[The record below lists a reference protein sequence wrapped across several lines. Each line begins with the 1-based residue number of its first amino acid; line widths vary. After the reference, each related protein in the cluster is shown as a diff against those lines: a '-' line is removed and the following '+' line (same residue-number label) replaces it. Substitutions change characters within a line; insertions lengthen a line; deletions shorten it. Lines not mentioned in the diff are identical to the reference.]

1 MRVQV
6 VIPVIVGILI
16 LGVIGLP
23 QNVFSQTIDPMTGLI
38 IVAGPDSSLTITNG
52 TTVTGI
58 IVHSGTLTINDGVTV
73 EGNILVFNGGSL
85 TLDGSTV
92 DGHIEIEDGKF
103 AGITNSTI
111 NGNIE
116 IDSGNVTVSG
126 NTVNENIEIIDS
138 DIVTVSGNTV
148 YGNME
153 IGDISSCNV
162 FENDVDGNV
171 EIDECDTE
179 PPNTPP
185 TIDTISADFSVDEG
199 TNGHALSSTVSDPD
213 PEDTLTYSWTFSGEG
228 SITVTMYNADTLNPT
243 FDVSIFNGNQSKD
256 ITFELSISD
265 GVNPPVTD
273 TVMVTVNHV

>member
-38 IVAGPDSSLTITNG
+38 IVTGLDSDLTITNG
-52 TTVTGI
+52 TTVPGI
-58 IVHSGTLTINDGVTV
+58 FVFGGNLTINDGVTV
-73 EGNILVFNGGSL
+73 EGDIWVYDGGSL
-85 TLDGSTV
+85 TLDDTTV
-92 DGHIEIEDGKF
+92 DGLIMIDNGNSAE
-103 AGITNSTI
+103 ITNSTI

-116 IDSGNVTVSG
+116 ITDS
-126 NTVNENIEIIDS
+126 E
-138 DIVTVSGNTV
+138 IVTVSGNTV
-148 YGNME
+148 YGNIE